1 MKVTPSDETATY
13 YCGIHS
19 EASLLGIPT
28 ATLLRQIASLDD
40 LDERLHT
47 GTEEF
52 TIAETLT
59 PVTSYK
65 IVVAGYDDQGVHGRH
80 RPERSLR
87 RRTARRPAAFTF
99 EVKEKSFDNTVID
112 ITPLGGRSP
121 LLRRGEGG
129 AVCDAMTD
137 DAIISEI
144 LNLYGS
150 MAEWFT
156 YTGPYDLTS
165 SGDFGTLVPRH
176 RLLCAGIRL
185 CPTEQLRPN

>member
-1 MKVTPSDETATY
+1 MFNMKKSLSLLRLLTAAILLSASGGCSETNDPDPEGGGDPPVKEPVTYTITLGETSEQGAAVKVTPSDETATY

-65 IVVAGYDDQGVHGRH
+65 IVVAG
-80 RPERSLR
+80 
-87 RRTARRPAAFTF
+87 
-99 EVKEKSFDNTVID
+99 
-112 ITPLGGRSP
+112 
-121 LLRRGEGG
+121 
-129 AVCDAMTD
+129 
-137 DAIISEI
+137 
-144 LNLYGS
+144 
-150 MAEWFT
+150 
-156 YTGPYDLTS
+156 
-165 SGDFGTLVPRH
+165 
-176 RLLCAGIRL
+176 
-185 CPTEQLRPN
+185 

>member
-65 IVVAGYDDQGVHGRH
+65 IVVAGYDGK
-80 RPERSLR
+80 E
-87 RRTARRPAAFTF
+87 FTG
-99 EVKEKSFDNTVID
+99 D
-112 ITPLGGRSP
+112 IALS
-121 LLRRGEGG
+121 
-129 AVCDAMTD
+129 
-137 DAIISEI
+137 
-144 LNLYGS
+144 
-150 MAEWFT
+150 
-156 YTGPYDLTS
+156 
-165 SGDFGTLVPRH
+165 
-176 RLLCAGIRL
+176 
-185 CPTEQLRPN
+185 